1 MVVRQSQIHH
11 WTDNNLT
18 VFNHSALFSGMHT
31 QNRRLRRVDDRGR
44 HHRTEST
51 AVGNTECTAGQIF
64 DSDFAIF
71 GFFRVI
77 NNCLFDVG
85 NAHLVGIAQ
94 DWHNQTAWAAN
105 RDTDVEVAVVHDVFA
120 VNRSIHNRV
129 FFQGGDSGFNEE
141 GHKAQFH
148 AVFFLEFFFVLR
160 TQVHDWFH
168 VDFVECSQNGVFLL
182 RSQEAFCNTGTQAA
196 HWYAF
201 FRTCAGRGCG
211 CGRFGSGILYVFFQ
225 YATVTAGTLQCVHVN
240 TGLRSQFGGGRHS
253 GVVLCGSRSGSRGG
267 FGRSGYGCFGS
278 GSSSCIDACQNLVG
292 NNGFTVL
299 RYDFNQYAGLW
310 GRDFQ
315 NHFVRFD
322 IDQDF
327 VTGNCFA
334 NFFLPF
340 QERAFR
346 YAFRQHRY
354 FYINNHFVSPMALSD
369 GLLCVFHSAYGHS
382 A

>member
-1 MVVRQSQIHH
+1 M
-11 WTDNNLT
+11 
-18 VFNHSALFSGMHT
+18 
-31 QNRRLRRVDDRGR
+31 
-44 HHRTEST
+44 
-51 AVGNTECTAGQIF
+51 
-64 DSDFAIF
+64 
-71 GFFRVI
+71 
-77 NNCLFDVG
+77 
-85 NAHLVGIAQ
+85 
-94 DWHNQTAWAAN
+94 
-105 RDTDVEVAVVHDVFA
+105 VHDIFA
-120 VNRSIHNRV
+120 VNRSIHNRI
-129 FFQGGDSGFNEE
+129 FFQSGNSGFNEE
-141 GHKAQFH
+141 GHKAQFY
-148 AVFFLEFFFVLR
+148 AVFFLEFIFVLR
-160 TQVHDWFH
+160 TQVHDRFH

-182 RSQEAFCNTGTQAA
+182 RSQEAFCNAGTQAA

-201 FRTCAGRGCG
+201 FRTCAVRKCNSRSSG
-211 CGRFGSGILYVFFQ
+211 CGRFDSGILYVFFQ

-240 TGLRSQFGGGRHS
+240 TGLGSQFGGSRHS
-253 GVVLCGSRSGSRGG
+253 GVVLCSSRSGSWSC
-267 FGRSGYGCFGS
+267 FGRSGGWGFSS
-278 GSSSCIDACQNLVG
+278 GSSSGIDARQNLVG

-310 GRDFQ
+310 RRYFQ
-315 NHFVRFD
+315 NHFVSFD

-369 GLLCVFHSAYGHS
+369 GLLCVFNSAYGHS